1 MLINCTLST
10 KIIYI
15 GKIINN
21 NAQLKTLSVK
31 EKKRRLKP
39 WVTPCMLIS
48 IKTKNN
54 YYKKIVKTKAK
65 FW

>member
-39 WVTPCMLIS
+39 WVTPSMLIS